1 MAAAYFDSSAV
12 VKRYV
17 NEVGS
22 AWVRRA
28 LGHPTQESI
37 YTALLTHAEV
47 LSALQRKVRER
58 QLTQDRATVLAQRV
72 TAHCAWRYHLL
83 AISPSG
89 VAHAGVLLQRYPLR
103 AYDAIHLA
111 GALLVQRQAQQH
123 GVPLPRFVSADA
135 TLLTAARAEGFTVD
149 NPLQHP

>member
-1 MAAAYFDSSAV
+1 MAGAYFDSSAL

-28 LGHPTQESI
+28 LAHPTEESI

-83 AISPSG
+83 AITPTL
-89 VAHAGVLLQRYPLR
+89 VAHAGVLVQRYPLR

-111 GALLVQRQAQQH
+111 CALLVQHQAQQH
-123 GVPLPRFVSADA
+123 NVPLPRFVSADA
-135 TLLTAARAEGFTVD
+135 TLLTAARAEGFLVD
-149 NPLQHP
+149 NPLQYP

>member
-1 MAAAYFDSSAV
+1 MAAYFDSSAL

-22 AWVRRA
+22 GWVRRA
-28 LGHPTQESI
+28 LAHPTQESL

-83 AISPSG
+83 AISPA
-89 VAHAGVLLQRYPLR
+89 VVVHAGVLVQRYPLR

-111 GALLVQRQAQQH
+111 CALLVQRQAQQH

-135 TLLTAARAEGFTVD
+135 TLLTAAAAEEFVVD
-149 NPLQHP
+149 NPLLHP